1 MTNPRH
7 HHYKEKEDAR
17 ETRHKSRNI
26 FVKNI
31 FNSSAFCIYPTYYM
45 YSYWRSNLPDRC
57 FMQYCIYV
65 EHGNQ
70 KSDNLQ
76 HNMLAH
82 WVDGINNSSTKL
94 LIFQALFFFI
104 ISYRLGGDVFTN
116 ISWLMAA
123 IACIFFLLI
132 VMVARIATQKR
143 QGLAPTSF
151 FYILSSQ
158 SFCGPRNIT
167 VPYNC
172 QAPFTL
178 QELWRQ
184 LLHELFVPATQ
195 RIILKIVGFQMV
207 APRVLKPNY
216 SCKWLTLQSCFFD
229 NFL

>member
-1 MTNPRH
+1 MIQR
-7 HHYKEKEDAR
+7 AR
-17 ETRHKSRNI
+17 KFAKGCHICKYGIKHLINKKCKHMHPV
-26 FVKNI
+26 VKN
-31 FNSSAFCIYPTYYM
+31 
-45 YSYWRSNLPDRC
+45 
-57 FMQYCIYV
+57 
-65 EHGNQ
+65 
-70 KSDNLQ
+70 
-76 HNMLAH
+76 
-82 WVDGINNSSTKL
+82 
-94 LIFQALFFFI
+94 
-104 ISYRLGGDVFTN
+104 VFYKN
-116 ISWLMAA
+116 ISWLVAA